1 MSAFGKGVRQALTIA
16 RRDFVAAVATPT
28 FLVFLLAP
36 LLMVGFA
43 TIGGLGATMVDRTAA
58 THLRI
63 VALAAPEWQAP
74 LQAADTRLRS
84 LFAAGDDNRPGDL
97 MVETPGKTPETQ
109 ARAMFQMRDAEVTA
123 VLYGP
128 LEKPVILYSP
138 GGKASA
144 TYLTQVAETAL
155 RDARL
160 GSDAPV
166 TQPTLKPIVRT
177 QATVTG
183 QGHIAF
189 LGAFVLFILT
199 LMLSSQAIGTMAE
212 ERSNKVIEVLAA
224 AVPLESVFFGKLLGI
239 FGVALL
245 FLAFWATIGFN
256 AVQFAPPDIAPNL
269 QNLGAAVGFPAYPL
283 LFFAYFVMAFMLM
296 SALLL
301 GIGAQAATQRE
312 LQMMSLPITI
322 GNMAMLGLASAAA
335 SNPDGTVAMI
345 ATIIP
350 FSSPLA
356 MIARAAQ
363 SPEIWPHMLA
373 LGWQLLWVA
382 IIISVAARWFRR
394 GVLQSGGP
402 KGRRRR
408 RRNGSPEPTPLT

>member
-1 MSAFGKGVRQALTIA
+1 MFGKGVRQALTIA
-16 RRDFVAAVATPT
+16 RRDFIAAVATPT
-28 FLVFLLAP
+28 FLIFLLAP
-36 LLMVGFA
+36 LLMIGFA
-43 TIGGLGATMVDRTAA
+43 AIGGVGATMVDKTAA

-63 VALAAPEWQAP
+63 VALADPEWQAP
-74 LQAADTRLRS
+74 LEAADARLRS
-84 LFAAGDDNRPGDL
+84 LFAPGDDDRPGEL
-97 MVETPGKTPETQ
+97 MIANPGPKVEAQ
-109 ARAMFQMRDAEVTA
+109 AQAQFQKRDAEVTA

-128 LEKPVILYSP
+128 LESPVILYSP
-138 GGKASA
+138 GGNASA
-144 TYLTQVAETAL
+144 RYLTEVANTAL

-166 TQPTLKPIVRT
+166 TQATLKPIVRT
-177 QATVTG
+177 EATVTG

-245 FLAFWATIGFN
+245 FLAFWATIGFS
-256 AVQFAPPDIAPNL
+256 AVEFAPPDFARDL

-283 LFFAYFVMAFMLM
+283 LFFAYFVMSFMLM

-301 GIGAQAATQRE
+301 GIGAQASTQRE

-335 SNPDGTVAMI
+335 SAPDSMVAMI

-363 SPEIWPHMLA
+363 SPEIWPHLLA

-382 IIISVAARWFRR
+382 IIITVAARWFRR

-402 KGRRRR
+402 KGRRRKPSR
-408 RRNGSPEPTPLT
+408 PTEASPLT